1 MLRRLLHAL
10 IIGALSLTGS
20 AAVEISELMTER
32 EELDEA
38 TRSIRRAHPTRM
50 SRVAVEPSVG
60 RRPAGLPH
68 RPSAVRDRQRPATER
83 PLLKI
88 PPSAGDPSSPAD
100 AD

>member
-10 IIGALSLTGS
+10 FIVAVSLTGS
-20 AAVEISELMTER
+20 AAVEISESSAET

-68 RPSAVRDRQRPATER
+68 RPSPVRDRQGRTTER

-88 PPSAGDPSSPAD
+88 PPPAGDPSSPAD
-100 AD
+100 GD

>member
-10 IIGALSLTGS
+10 FIVAVSLTGS
-20 AAVEISELMTER
+20 AAVEISESSAET

-68 RPSAVRDRQRPATER
+68 RPSPVRDQQGRTTER

-88 PPSAGDPSSPAD
+88 PPPAGDPSSPGD
-100 AD
+100 GD